1 MTRRI
6 VTIVEGHS
14 EAGSIPAFLRRVLQ
28 DRRIFDVAPDTKSI
42 REHRQRLTKP
52 DVFINRVRM
61 AELRDDCAA
70 VLVVFDAD
78 DDAACEL
85 GPNLRKLVAGRGIT
99 TPTCVV
105 LAVREIESWLIAGV
119 ESLRG
124 YRGVPTDLSPP
135 ENVETIRGAKEWLDR
150 HMKGGYKETIDQ
162 LPLLLKLDYE
172 GARTRASSLD
182 KFLRDVESLAS
193 RQV

>member
-14 EAGSIPAFLRRVLQ
+14 EAGSIPALVRRVLQ
-28 DRRIFDVAPDTKSI
+28 DRKIFDITADRPI

-70 VLVVFDAD
+70 VLVIFDAD

-85 GPNLRKLVAGRGIT
+85 GPSLRKLVADSGIK
-99 TPTCVV
+99 TPTRVV
-105 LAVREIESWLIAGV
+105 VAVRELESWLIAGV
-119 ESLRG
+119 QSLRG
-124 YRGVPTDLSPP
+124 YRGVPNDLSPP
-135 ENVETIRGAKEWLDR
+135 DNVETIRGAKEWLDR
-150 HMKGGYKETIDQ
+150 HLIGGYKETIDQ
-162 LPLLLKLDYE
+162 LPFLLKFDYE
-172 GARTRASSLD
+172 GARTRALSLD
-182 KFLRDVESLAS
+182 KFVRDVESLAL
-193 RQV
+193 RQD